1 MFEGPVGE
9 AGVSSNCGSG
19 GRKMKCTFL
28 HAADLHLDSP
38 LIGLGSKSPE
48 LARQVAHASRT
59 AFDNLVDTA
68 IERGC
73 NFVVLAGDIFDGEWR
88 DWKTG
93 IFFASRMR
101 RLADAGI
108 QVFIVLGNHDAENRF
123 IARLELSGNVRVLSS
138 RAAETVDLQDLEVA
152 IHGRSFPR
160 RDVKEDLVAS
170 YPAPVKARFNIG
182 MLHTACG
189 RSGHENYAPC
199 SLDELVNKGY
209 DYWALGHV
217 HVREVLHE
225 NPHVIFPG
233 NLQGRHARETG
244 PKGATIV
251 TVEHGKVQAIEA
263 CELDAIR
270 WCQLNIDVGEAQ
282 DVYGVAAIVRDEI
295 DAARQDANGRSLA
308 LRVRLVGRTSL
319 HHTLIVRERTVVEE
333 IETSAAT
340 VADDIWIEKV
350 EIETQPA
357 IHAEGVDPTVSG
369 LIQAAIAEL
378 GDGAFANAAVEAA
391 LHELSTKFPNGA
403 HRDDVFA
410 RIRLDA
416 GARADAIAQA
426 TIDSAGEAPRE
437 A

>member
-1 MFEGPVGE
+1 
-9 AGVSSNCGSG
+9 
-19 GRKMKCTFL
+19 MKCTFL

-48 LARQVAHASRT
+48 LAKQVAHASRQ
-59 AFDNLVDTA
+59 AFDNLIDTA

-73 NFVVLAGDIFDGEWR
+73 DFVLLAGDIFDGEWR

-101 RLADAGI
+101 RLANAGI
-108 QVFIVLGNHDAENRF
+108 KVFIVLGNHDAENRF
-123 IARLELSGNVRVLSS
+123 ISRLELSNNVRVLAH
-138 RAAETVDLQDLEVA
+138 RAAESIALEELEVV

-199 SLDELVNKGY
+199 SLDELVSKGY

-244 PKGATIV
+244 PKGATVV
-251 TVEHGKVQAIEA
+251 TVEDGKVQAVEA
-263 CELDAIR
+263 CELDSIR
-270 WCQLNIDVGEAQ
+270 WVQIDIDVEHAQ
-282 DVYGVAAIVRDEI
+282 DVYEIAATVRERI
-295 DAARQDANGRSLA
+295 EAARQNADGRSLA
-308 LRVRLVGRTSL
+308 LRVRLVGKTAL
-319 HHTLIVRERTVVEE
+319 HQVLITRQHSVGEE

-350 EIETQPA
+350 EIATGPA
-357 IHAEGVDPTVSG
+357 VHVEIVDPTVSG
-369 LIQAAIAEL
+369 LMRAAIEEL
-378 GDGAFANAAVEAA
+378 SDGAFARDAIEAA
-391 LHELSTKFPNGA
+391 LHELSAKFPNGA

-416 GARADAIAQA
+416 AAKADAIAKA
-426 TIDSAGEAPRE
+426 TVDSAGGATRE